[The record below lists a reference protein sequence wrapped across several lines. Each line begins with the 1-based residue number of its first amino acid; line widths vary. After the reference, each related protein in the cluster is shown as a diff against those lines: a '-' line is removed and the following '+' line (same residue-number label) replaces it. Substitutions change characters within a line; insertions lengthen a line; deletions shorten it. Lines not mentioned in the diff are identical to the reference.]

1 MNISGWIQLAFYVL
15 VLLLITKPLGLYLV
29 QVLDANGKT
38 FLDPVVRPIERLTYR
53 ILGVKP
59 EQEQNWIQYAVA
71 LLIFSVVS
79 MIFTYGILRL
89 QDHLPLNPQKFPAV
103 ADHLSFNTAAS
114 FTTNTNWQSYAGEST
129 MSQFSQMVALAL
141 HNFLSAACG
150 IAVAAVIVRGISRHS
165 SKTLGNF
172 WVDVTRLI
180 YYLLLPICV
189 VYALFL
195 VAQGVPQN
203 FRHNNTV
210 HVVEAQTVQVPKK
223 DNAGNPVN
231 DAQGK
236 PVMVDQT
243 VDTQTIPQGPIASQ
257 MAIKML
263 GTNGGGYTNANA
275 AHPFENPTPL
285 SNFIQMLSISVS
297 YTHLTLPT
305 ICSV

>member
-15 VLLLITKPLGLYLV
+15 VLLAITKPLGLYLV

-59 EQEQNWIQYAVA
+59 DREQNWIQYAAA

-114 FTTNTNWQSYAGEST
+114 FTTNTNWQSYSGEST
-129 MSQFSQMVALAL
+129 MSQFSQKVALAL
-141 HNFLSAACG
+141 HNFLSAAAG
-150 IAVAAVIVRGISRHS
+150 VAVAAVIVRGISRHS

-172 WVDVTRLI
+172 WVDVTRVI
-180 YYLLLPICV
+180 SYLLLPICV

-195 VAQGVPQN
+195 VAQAVPQN
-203 FRHNNTV
+203 FRHTTTAP
-210 HVVEAQTVQVPKK
+210 VVEAQTARPPTK
-223 DNAGNPVN
+223 DNAANP
-231 DAQGK
+231 
-236 PVMVDQT
+236 
-243 VDTQTIPQGPIASQ
+243 
-257 MAIKML
+257 
-263 GTNGGGYTNANA
+263 
-275 AHPFENPTPL
+275 AH
-285 SNFIQMLSISVS
+285 
-297 YTHLTLPT
+297 
-305 ICSV
+305 